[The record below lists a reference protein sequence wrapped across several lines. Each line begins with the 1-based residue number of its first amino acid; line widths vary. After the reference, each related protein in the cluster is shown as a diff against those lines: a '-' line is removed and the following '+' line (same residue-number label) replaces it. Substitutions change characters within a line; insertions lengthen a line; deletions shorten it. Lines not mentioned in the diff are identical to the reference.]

1 MAPSRKRGGKGAKT
15 KNELSLGDLVL
26 AKVKGFPAWPAKISR
41 PEDWKRVPD
50 PKKYFV
56 QFFGTSEIAF
66 VAPADI
72 QAFTIEAKNKL
83 SARCQG
89 KTVKYFAQA
98 VKEICEQYEKLQHE
112 SSSGTRDDN
121 SEQTFASEHSTDP
134 VVNDT
139 LEVGEKVGI
148 EVNESHCKSEVNGPP
163 ELGSRL
169 EHCSQR
175 QGEVECQDIN
185 PYLTGDVD
193 RNLSPCV
200 PSGKTNKQSK
210 DLTNLPSVVKKEGS
224 GNVKAEATH
233 SDNGQSELAN
243 GHQKKL
249 AMRSKKKPEGTVHKN
264 RSTAVPHEHTGDGM
278 RRKLSSDSSTKV
290 SFAGNSKSALVVGK
304 EKRIAVDKTHSNSKD
319 NGRMDA
325 EINLEQSE
333 VFKKR
338 MKTQHGSEKQ
348 AFQTSAITCS
358 AKMPKCTDI
367 GNDASMS
374 RLQRNKKNDSRSPN
388 VLGKTSDIELKRSTS
403 DGMPQNQ
410 QLSKIQINNELN
422 HSTVEDDLPPTKRH
436 RTAFDAMPSSAM
448 VSESKLGGSASHK
461 NDLVNPNKVRSPVTQ
476 LPSKRRAVRL
486 YDDDG
491 DEIPKTPV
499 HGGFT
504 SKVSVNPRAPDSK
517 KKTVVH
523 GESFVNYQFFSRERG
538 IVDDHSKEQAQCARV
553 SNKAPS
559 PHFQLGLEKMAG
571 ELSAAHEPPSVAHL
585 DDEKLHVM
593 ESRPVSVTPEK
604 SPQSITGTRPL
615 AEQQNVNFGKEP
627 GNVSQKKAPAGTNSV
642 LPSGSDRLTSSPHE
656 VITDRNNPAS
666 SREKR
671 NTGVKSDSR
680 INDSSHMMG
689 HPNKNIAPL
698 RERLDVGKHEEM
710 SSSTNVKIPE
720 SVMSMKHLIA
730 AAQARKR
737 EAHSQS
743 SYGFLFPLLDNV
755 AELHR
760 KSLSPAPA
768 TTVFELSNTQQL
780 DVQGLHSI
788 SPADAHHFSSSS
800 QHENEVL
807 EERMLNS
814 SDHAIGGPLSG
825 GTEAVVARD
834 AFEGMIETLSRTKE
848 SIGRA
853 TRLAIDCAKYGI
865 ANEVVELLI
874 HKLENEPSLHHRVDL
889 FFLVDSITQ
898 CSHSQKGIAGSS
910 YIPTVRSALARLIG
924 AAAPPGA
931 GAEENRRQVRKV
943 LRLWIE
949 RKIFPEFV
957 LRRYVDDIG
966 VANDDT
972 SAGFSL
978 RRPSRS
984 ERAIDDPLREM
995 EGMFVD
1001 EYGSNA
1007 TFQLPGLLSS
1017 RVFEEEE
1024 EEEEECLQTNFCNE
1038 IPDTSPSEHSP
1049 VIRDPENCT
1058 VTPSDRRHR
1067 ILEDVDGELEME
1079 DVSGHLKEEKPL
1091 LADGT
1096 FEVASFEPNSDG
1108 ISISASNKV
1117 AEWLPSPEGS
1127 PPLPLGSPPVT
1138 PPLPTSPLPSPPPP
1152 PPPLPF
1158 STTLPPPPPPP
1169 LSQQQLFP
1177 PLPIGPPPPVL
1188 CHQALPPQP
1197 ALMSQHMPSL
1207 PSTISTSSLAFQP
1220 PPVLH
1225 EIGGTLTGNQHAH
1238 MVSSTQGFHT
1248 DASVRCEALSQQSS
1262 CFPPAGVGK
1271 AIEHIGYNSSISVEY
1286 RQCDGYM
1293 NLQSSQHRQLPGSAP
1308 FAHRPLHPEPPPQ
1321 HPPNHFSY
1329 PKASVQ
1335 QHHYPPYLLPNFS
1348 DGSRRYALDE
1358 SWRMQVNEFS
1368 DSPHVGWMPAGRPCS
1383 GPPYP
1388 HEGYFE
1394 PPQERPP
1401 INAVNFTPPGP
1412 NSVAA
1417 ATQISVHG
1425 APVIPGRMDMSAVN
1439 WRPA

>member
-1 MAPSRKRGGKGAKT
+1 MPPARKRGAKGAKT

-56 QFFGTSEIAF
+56 QFFGTLEIAF

-89 KTVKYFAQA
+89 KTVKHFSQA

-121 SEQTFASEHSTDP
+121 SEQTLASEHSTDP
-134 VVNDT
+134 VVNDI
-139 LEVGEKVGI
+139 LEVSEKVGI
-148 EVNESHCKSEVNGPP
+148 EMNESHCKTEINGLG

-169 EHCSQR
+169 EHCLLR
-175 QGEVECQDIN
+175 QGKI
-185 PYLTGDVD
+185 
-193 RNLSPCV
+193 S
-200 PSGKTNKQSK
+200 KISK
-210 DLTNLPSVVKKEGS
+210 DLTNLPSNVKKECS
-224 GNVKAEATH
+224 GNVKADRRH
-233 SDNGQSELAN
+233 SDSGRSELAN
-243 GHQKKL
+243 GPQKKL
-249 AMRSKKKPEGTVHKN
+249 AMGSKKKPEGTVHKN
-264 RSTAVPHEHTGDGM
+264 SSSAVPHEYTGDRM
-278 RRKLSSDSSTKV
+278 QIKFSSDSNTKV
-290 SFAGNSKSALVVGK
+290 SSTGNSKSVLIVGE
-304 EKRIAVDKTHSNSKD
+304 EKRVAVDKTHCDSKD
-319 NGRMDA
+319 NRRVDA

-333 VFKKR
+333 VISRKR
-338 MKTQHGSEKQ
+338 MKTQHGSEKH
-348 AFQTSAITCS
+348 AFQSSVTTCP

-367 GNDASMS
+367 GNDGSMS
-374 RLQRNKKNDSRSPN
+374 RSQRNRKNDSRSPN
-388 VLGKTSDIELKRSTS
+388 VLDGKMSDIELKRSTS
-403 DGMPQNQ
+403 DGIPQSQ
-410 QLSKIQINNELN
+410 QPSRIQINNESD
-422 HSTVEDDLPPTKRH
+422 HFSDEDGLPPPNRH
-436 RTAFDAMPSSAM
+436 RRAFEVMPSSATA
-448 VSESKLGGSASHK
+448 SESKLGGSALHK
-461 NDLVNPNKVRSPVTQ
+461 NDSVRPNKVRSPVTQ

-486 YDDDG
+486 YDDDD
-491 DEIPKTPV
+491 DEMPKTPV
-499 HGGFT
+499 HEGFT
-504 SKVSVNPRAPDSK
+504 NKVSVTPRAPDSNSK
-517 KKTVVH
+517 KKSVVH
-523 GESFVNYQFFSRERG
+523 GESCVNDQMFSRDRG
-538 IVDDHSKEQAQCARV
+538 TTDDRSKEHAQYARV
-553 SNKAPS
+553 LNKAPS
-559 PHFQLGLEKMAG
+559 PNFQLGLVKMAG
-571 ELSAAHEPPSVAHL
+571 ELSAAHISSSLSHK
-585 DDEKLHVM
+585 DDEKLPSM
-593 ESRPVSVTPEK
+593 EIRPVSATPEK
-604 SPQSITGTRPL
+604 FPRSITGARPL
-615 AEQQNVNFGKEP
+615 AEQQIINFSKEP
-627 GNVSQKKAPAGTNSV
+627 GNVSQKKAPAGGNII
-642 LPSGSDRLTSSPHE
+642 LPTASDRLTSSPHE
-656 VITDRNNPAS
+656 VIVDRSNPAS

-671 NTGVKSDSR
+671 NAAVKSDSR
-680 INDSSHMMG
+680 INDSSLMLG
-689 HPNKNIAPL
+689 HPNKNFAPVH
-698 RERLDVGKHEEM
+698 ERVDVFKHDET
-710 SSSTNVKIPE
+710 SSSINAKIPE

-737 EAHSQS
+737 EAHLQS
-743 SYGFLFPLLDNV
+743 SFGFLFPLLDNES
-755 AELHR
+755 ELHR
-760 KSLSPAPA
+760 KSPSPAPD
-768 TTVFELSNTQQL
+768 TTVFESSNTQP
-780 DVQGLHSI
+780 DVQGLRSI
-788 SPADAHHFSSSS
+788 SPSADVHHLSSTS

-807 EERMLNS
+807 EERMLS
-814 SDHAIGGPLSG
+814 SADHAIGDPLSG
-825 GTEAVVARD
+825 GTEAAVARD

-874 HKLENEPSLHHRVDL
+874 CKLENEPSLHHRVDL

-910 YIPTVRSALARLIG
+910 YIPTVRAALDRLIG

-949 RKIFPEFV
+949 RKILPESV

-966 VANDDT
+966 VVNDDT
-972 SAGFSL
+972 STGL
-978 RRPSRS
+978 LLHRPSRA

-1017 RVFEEEE
+1017 RVFEEEDE
-1024 EEEEECLQTNFCNE
+1024 EEDSLQTDFCKE
-1038 IPDTSPSEHSP
+1038 IADTSPSERSP

-1079 DVSGHLKEEKPL
+1079 DVSGHQKDEKL
-1091 LADGT
+1091 LFTDST
-1096 FEVASFEPNSDG
+1096 FEVASLEPNLDG
-1108 ISISASNKV
+1108 IFTSASNKN
-1117 AEWLPSPEGS
+1117 AQWLPSPEDS
-1127 PPLPLGSPPVT
+1127 PPLPPGSPPVT
-1138 PPLPTSPLPSPPPP
+1138 PPLPTSPPPPPSPLPLSTPP
-1152 PPPLPF
+1152 PPPLPP
-1158 STTLPPPPPPP
+1158 TP
-1169 LSQQQLFP
+1169 LSEQQLFP
-1177 PLPIGPPPPVL
+1177 PLPIGPPPPVR
-1188 CHQALPPQP
+1188 CHQSLPPQP

-1207 PSTISTSSLAFQP
+1207 PSSISTSSTLAFQP

-1238 MVSSTQGFHT
+1238 MVSSTQGFHI
-1248 DASVRCEALSQQSS
+1248 DASVRSEALSQQSS

-1271 AIEHIGYNSSISVEY
+1271 EVEDNGFYSSRTVEY
-1286 RQCDGYM
+1286 RQCDAYM

-1321 HPPNHFSY
+1321 HPPTHFSY
-1329 PKASVQ
+1329 PKSSVQ
-1335 QHHYPPYLLPNFS
+1335 QHQYPPYLLPNFS
-1348 DGSRRYALDE
+1348 DCSRRYGADE

-1368 DSPHVGWMPAGRPCS
+1368 DSLHVGWMSAGRSCS

-1388 HEGYFE
+1388 QEGYFE
-1394 PPQERPP
+1394 PPQERPH
-1401 INAVNFTPPGP
+1401 INAVNFQPPAP

-1417 ATQISVHG
+1417 AMQISVHG
-1425 APVIPGRMDMSAVN
+1425 PPVIPGRPDMSAVN